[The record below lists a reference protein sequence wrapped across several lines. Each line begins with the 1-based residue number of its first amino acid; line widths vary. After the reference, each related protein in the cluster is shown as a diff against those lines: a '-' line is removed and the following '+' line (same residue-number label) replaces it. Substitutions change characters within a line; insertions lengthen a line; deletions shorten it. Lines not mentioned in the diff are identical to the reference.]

1 MERECFFNNDVT
13 FLLPTDTAE
22 VIIAGDFNCAISS
35 ADCTGK
41 HTTSRAIVTLI
52 KGIGLRDVWETN
64 PHIPAYTHYTN
75 DGASRTDRIYITAP
89 LKRRKQRAETVAAA
103 FNDHFAV
110 IVRTALEG
118 TRMIRRARVWRM
130 NITRLEES
138 SFRGIIKEKWGK

>member
-1 MERECFFNNDVT
+1 
-13 FLLPTDTAE
+13 
-22 VIIAGDFNCAISS
+22 
-35 ADCTGK
+35 
-41 HTTSRAIVTLI
+41 
-52 KGIGLRDVWETN
+52 VWETN